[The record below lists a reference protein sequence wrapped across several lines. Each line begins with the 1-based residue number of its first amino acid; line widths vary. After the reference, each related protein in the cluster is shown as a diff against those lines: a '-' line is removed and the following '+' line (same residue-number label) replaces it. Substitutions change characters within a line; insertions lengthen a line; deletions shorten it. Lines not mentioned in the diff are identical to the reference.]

1 MEETFELTELQ
12 PEDLETIKVNS
23 LADLDSLVAERFNLS
38 TRPYSTDIRAAL
50 ELVAWDLENSAA
62 PHFEL
67 FRVEEHSL
75 PGLPFVA
82 SFIPNGVWGYGET
95 APLAI
100 CQAAL
105 FRHKQ
110 IKFELLVNLH
120 SSEQA

>member
-1 MEETFELTELQ
+1 MEETFELTEVK
-12 PEDLETIKVNS
+12 PEDLETIEVDS
-23 LADLDSLVAERFNLS
+23 LAAVDRLVAEKFNLPL
-38 TRPYSTDIRAAL
+38 RPYSTDVRAAL
-50 ELVAWDLENSAA
+50 ELVAWDLENSSA

-82 SFIPNGVWGYGET
+82 SFIPNRVWGYGET

-110 IKFELLVNLH
+110 IKFDLL
-120 SSEQA
+120 AK

>member
-12 PEDLETIKVNS
+12 PEDLETIKVDS
-23 LADLDSLVAERFNLS
+23 LADLDSLIAEKFHLFV
-38 TRPYSTDIRAAL
+38 RPYSTDIRAAL
-50 ELVAWDLENSAA
+50 ELVAWDLENSDA

-110 IKFELLVNLH
+110 IKFELSVNSY
-120 SSEQA
+120 SSKQT